1 MTAEQVYADSSA
13 LGLLY
18 LHQPRSREMAR
29 WRGRLGGS
37 LPVTHFGRTE
47 IVNAIGLAVH
57 RAGVT
62 EEQAIWLWD
71 RLDADFV
78 DGHLEQVHILWRA
91 ALGRAAAL
99 SRRHT
104 PRLGTRS
111 FDVLH
116 VACALE
122 LKRPYFLT
130 FDERQQKLAK
140 AIGLK
145 LVKI

>member
-1 MTAEQVYADSSA
+1 VTAEQVYADSSA

-140 AIGLK
+140 AVGLK

>member
-1 MTAEQVYADSSA
+1 MTVEQVYVDSSA

-18 LHQPRSREMAR
+18 LHQPQSREMAR
-29 WRGRLGGS
+29 WRRRLGGS

-47 IVNAIGLAVH
+47 IVNAIGLAVY
-57 RAGVT
+57 RNSVT
-62 EEQAIWLWD
+62 EEQAICLWD

-91 ALGRAAAL
+91 ALSHAAEL
-99 SRRHT
+99 SRMHT

-130 FDERQQKLAK
+130 FDDRQQKLAK
-140 AIGLK
+140 AVGLK